1 MAFDEQLAERIRKG
15 LAGHRAVEKR
25 MFGGLCFM
33 VKGAMCC
40 GVHKN
45 DFIARV
51 GSERHDEALGHAHA
65 RLMDITGRPMRGFL
79 FVGAEGV
86 RTDAQFGKWLNW
98 CASYAVSDQVQKK
111 SKRRT
116 SSLGRAA
123 NKKTAKRKSSRS

>member
-15 LAGHRAVEKR
+15 LAGHQAIEKR

-51 GSERHDEALGHAHA
+51 SSERYDEALGQAHA

-86 RTDAQFGKWLNW
+86 RTDAQLRKWLN
-98 CASYAVSDQVQKK
+98 
-111 SKRRT
+111 
-116 SSLGRAA
+116 
-123 NKKTAKRKSSRS
+123 